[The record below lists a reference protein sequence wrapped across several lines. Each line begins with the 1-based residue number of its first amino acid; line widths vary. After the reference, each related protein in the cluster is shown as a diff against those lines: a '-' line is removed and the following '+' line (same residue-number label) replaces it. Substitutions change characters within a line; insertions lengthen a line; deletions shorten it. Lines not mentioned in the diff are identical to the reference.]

1 MLSTF
6 VASGLSLFMYP
17 ETAHAAD
24 FIASQELNSLLV
36 PSILATA
43 AIVGAYK
50 FTSIF
55 EDEFIESTTG
65 FMEVA
70 TEPFTEG
77 AYERRQEIAV

>member
-24 FIASQELNSLLV
+24 FVASQELNSLLV

-50 FTSIF
+50 FTSIIL
-55 EDEFIESTTG
+55 DEFIDTTTS

-70 TEPFTEG
+70 LEPYTKG
-77 AYERRQEIAV
+77 AYERRE